1 MENRNRSWQNG
12 KINQIQYACT
22 SISLEKKLS
31 QVMQKNLLFFLWMVA
46 FKTCLDLL
54 GKWHIMPS
62 NKVWLRSYKKEYAAL
77 LALHLLL
84 LLNPWLIA
92 EMRPAFLYIGITL
105 LNVHQKWL
113 NWFHFLYL
121 KGGLLVILIDCI
133 IFLSPLLDV
142 TRMSVPPRADRLWN
156 YLPIE
161 CFPLTSTI
169 YPSNFHIWQMTQKI
183 QSS

>member
-1 MENRNRSWQNG
+1 MTYNAIKLGLAKKLQKGICSTVG
-12 KINQIQYACT
+12 PSLAA
-22 SISLEKKLS
+22 SLE
-31 QVMQKNLLFFLWMVA
+31 
-46 FKTCLDLL
+46 
-54 GKWHIMPS
+54 P
-62 NKVWLRSYKKEYAAL
+62 
-77 LALHLLL
+77 LAHCR
-84 LLNPWLIA
+84 NEA
-92 EMRPAFLYIGITL
+92 SFSIGITL

-169 YPSNFHIWQMTQKI
+169 YPSNFHIRQMTQKI